1 MYTGTGIGGPAPAP
15 GRGGGGSG
23 ISDEY
28 GDEDDTD
35 ENGFDQTDSFNANN

>member
-1 MYTGTGIGGPAPAP
+1 MGGPAPAP
-15 GRGGGGSG
+15 GRSGGGSG
-23 ISDEY
+23 VSDEY

>member
-1 MYTGTGIGGPAPAP
+1 MGGPAPAP
-15 GRGGGGSG
+15 GHGGGV
-23 ISDEY
+23 SDEY